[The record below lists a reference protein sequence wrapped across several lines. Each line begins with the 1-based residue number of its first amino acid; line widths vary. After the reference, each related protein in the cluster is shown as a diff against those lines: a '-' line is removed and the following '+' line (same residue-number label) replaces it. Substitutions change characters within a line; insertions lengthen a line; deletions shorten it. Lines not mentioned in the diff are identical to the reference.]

1 MSSMLGCGGILL
13 WGLKLL
19 VVGVGVEGN
28 QEGMREKDIMPYM
41 FAAKVNSH
49 LMLFTEAYEVIYVVM

>member
-1 MSSMLGCGGILL
+1 M
-13 WGLKLL
+13 